1 MTEQIREGKTPLGA
15 RFLMA
20 FRAAAYAVKRSSKQL
35 GVAASSAAQLF
46 ASRWI
51 SADNIG
57 LLAGVWL
64 LTKGASHWGEYV
76 GHLTCGTL
84 ILSLT
89 ILHLVSGRA
98 R

>member
-1 MTEQIREGKTPLGA
+1 MTEQIREGKAPLRA
-15 RFLMA
+15 RLLMA
-20 FRAAAYAVKRSSKQL
+20 FRASAYAIKRLLKQL
-35 GVAASSAAQLF
+35 GVAAFSAVQLF

-51 SADNIG
+51 SADNMG